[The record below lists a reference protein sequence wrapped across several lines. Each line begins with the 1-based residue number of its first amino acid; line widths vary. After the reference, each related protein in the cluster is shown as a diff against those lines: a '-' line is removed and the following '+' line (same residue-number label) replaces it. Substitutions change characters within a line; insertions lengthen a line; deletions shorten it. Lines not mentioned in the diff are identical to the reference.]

1 MNCSSMQMNGNP
13 TDGVAYKGAT
23 VLDSKFS

>member
-1 MNCSSMQMNGNP
+1 MNCLSMQMSGNP
-13 TDGVAYKGAT
+13 ANGVAYKGAT